1 MIKVLAIILYV
12 IGVVICTGLIFHLM
26 PDEFDYADTEDRV
39 CAFMLSLVWP
49 LCLLCIFVCAIF
61 KLIIKPSIFIAGFFD
76 KVRNKDGGE
85 RMDVYK
91 KVPITKDDLK
101 DIKGLSTK
109 EMTKLFLDEMISSY
123 QKTLADKG
131 WDVYLIKDQKDEE
144 DGKVYDSYIFRKID
158 PELNERHVVHIIFD
172 SKEYD
177 YHLNSFIQDFEH
189 DWFPNKALSRA
200 ELYLFTRLAE
210 NYLAKL
216 GLKEEEE

>member
-1 MIKVLAIILYV
+1 MIKILVIILYV
-12 IGVVICTGLIFHLM
+12 ICIFICNGLVFHLM
-26 PDEFDYADTEDRV
+26 PDEYDYTKSFDRIL
-39 CAFMLSLVWP
+39 AFIFSLLWP
-49 LCLLCIFVCAIF
+49 LWLLIIFVYKILN
-61 KLIIKPSIFIAGFFD
+61 LITKPSIFIAGFFD

-101 DIKGLSTK
+101 DIKGLSSK
-109 EMTKLFLDEMISSY
+109 ETTKLFLDEMISSY

-131 WDVYLIKDQKDEE
+131 WDVRLIKDKKDEE
-144 DGKVYDSYIFRKID
+144 DGKVYDSYIFGKID